1 MDTLVSDNWPYML
14 GLIVANVRRRWDRTG
29 ITAAG
34 IAVGVAAV
42 VALLSLSSGL
52 NRTAAQLVHLGRADL
67 GLFQADAG
75 DPTSSVLPLAV
86 LHRVRAEPWVERAT
100 PLQLVIGAI
109 KAAPSAIVFGLD
121 PNGFAARQ
129 LVFTAGHGLS
139 HGDVVVGD
147 TLASQL
153 HLHVGS
159 TLHLDKRSFPVVGIF
174 HSGVT
179 YEDLGAIADLGDA
192 QALAGRTP
200 DEVTTIAVRL
210 KPTISLAKAKR
221 DFARGYPGVS
231 AISDPGEAIRAGANT
246 QLINKAVFFIVVL
259 ALIIGGLAVANTML
273 AALLER
279 RRELALLSTIG
290 WSAPQLGVLVLG
302 EALAVS
308 LIGTAAGLL
317 LGLLAA
323 GLLPGALGL
332 AGFISADVTAWNL
345 GRGALIGVII
355 GVIGA
360 AYPIWRVTRMWSV
373 VALAAR

>member
-1 MDTLVSDNWPYML
+1 ML

-75 DPTSSVLPLAV
+75 DPTSSVLPLSV
-86 LHRVRAEPWVERAT
+86 LHRVRAEPWVAQAT

-109 KAAPSAIVFGLD
+109 RAAPSAIVFGLD

-129 LVFTAGHGLS
+129 LVFTAGHGPG
-139 HGDVVVGD
+139 HGSVVVGD
-147 TLASQL
+147 TLAGQLQL
-153 HLHVGS
+153 HLGS
-159 TLHLDKRSFPVVGIF
+159 TLHLDNRDFPVAGIF

-179 YEDLGAIADLGDA
+179 YEDLGAITDLGDA
-192 QALAGRTP
+192 QALAGRSAG
-200 DEVTTIAVRL
+200 EVTTIAVRL
-210 KPTISLAKAKR
+210 KPTISLSKAKR
-221 DFARGYPGVS
+221 DFASSYPGVA

-273 AALLER
+273 AAVLER

-308 LIGTAAGLL
+308 LIGTAVGLV

-345 GRGALIGVII
+345 ERGALIGVII